1 MYALYYQWRV
11 KIQKQC
17 DFPLSKQNVF
27 IIEILEIRL

>member
-1 MYALYYQWRV
+1 MYALYYQWIV
-11 KIQKQC
+11 KMQKQC